1 MHRKLT
7 PRSTLENLRVEAK
20 RWLKALRAKIADA
33 RARLDRIWPGA
44 PTSPGLRDIQHA
56 LALEHGVHGWTA
68 LKSKLGDGA
77 RNDESD
83 AESHEKLVARFLQN
97 ACPDHH
103 VRGAPAHVM
112 ALDTAD
118 RLLRQHPEI
127 AHDSI
132 YTAIVCGDLTEVERV
147 LRDRPQAATQKSTG
161 PYYDHARPGEFGDI
175 FTDIAPIDWEPLL
188 YLCFTRLSLPAASDN
203 ALAIAKLLLDHGANP
218 NAYFMAGDSRYTPLV
233 GVIGEG
239 EENRPSH
246 PRRDDL
252 VRLLVDRG
260 ANPYDMQVTYNT
272 HFHGDVQWYLE
283 IAYSHAV
290 KVGDVAPWADPNWTM
305 FDMGGYGCG
314 ARFLLA
320 NAIDRNNSELARW
333 ILEHGAN
340 PNPPLAPNHG
350 RHAHDAFARMSSLT
364 LYEEALLKGS
374 PEIAELLARHGATR
388 NVPSLGGKEDF
399 AAACLRLDRTR
410 AETLLA
416 GHPEYLSFAKPMSFA
431 AASDRVDVV
440 ELLLD
445 LGMSPDIA
453 DSLRGEERAL
463 HSAAYND
470 SMRVAKLLVERG
482 AQIDPRETR
491 YSATPLWF
499 AVWGQRQRMIEFL
512 SPLSRDVWSLAFIGS
527 VKRLRAVLAA
537 EPNFAKSRGDY
548 ETPLMWLPPDE
559 ARALEVAEMFLAGG
573 ADPTVRNR
581 QGQTAADLAKK
592 RGLDAAAAVLR
603 SREGRSPD

>member
-7 PRSTLENLRVEAK
+7 PRSTLENLRGEAK
-20 RWLKALRAKIADA
+20 RWLKALRAKDAEA

-44 PTSPGLRDIQHA
+44 PASPGLRDIQHA
-56 LALEHGVHGWTA
+56 LALEHGLSGWTA
-68 LKSKLGDGA
+68 LKSQVDGGT
-77 RNDESD
+77 RDDKSD
-83 AESHEKLVARFLQN
+83 GETHERLVARFLQN

-132 YTAIVCGDLTEVERV
+132 YTAIVCGDLTEVERI
-147 LRDRPQAATQKSTG
+147 LRDRPQAATQKSAG
-161 PYYDHARPGEFGDI
+161 PDYDHARAGEFDDI

-239 EENRPSH
+239 EENRPPH
-246 PRRDDL
+246 PRRDEL
-252 VRLLVDRG
+252 VRLLVDCG

-283 IAYSHAV
+283 SAYSHAV
-290 KVGDVAPWADPNWTM
+290 KVGDVAPWADPNWLM

-314 ARFLLA
+314 ARFLLGT
-320 NAIDRNNSELARW
+320 AIDRNNSELARW

-340 PNPPLAPNHG
+340 PNAPPAPSHR

-374 PEIAELLARHGATR
+374 PEIAELLARHGARRSAPT
-388 NVPSLGGKEDF
+388 LKGKEAF
-399 AAACLRLDRTR
+399 GAACLRLDRR
-410 AETLLA
+410 EAETLLA
-416 GHPEYLSFAKPMSFA
+416 GHPEYLSFAKPMSLA

-440 ELLLD
+440 ELLLN
-445 LGMSPDIA
+445 LGMSPDID
-453 DSLRGEERAL
+453 DSGQGKEHAL
-463 HSAAYND
+463 HLAAYSD
-470 SMRVAKLLVERG
+470 SIRVAKLLVERG

-499 AVWGQRQRMIEFL
+499 AVWAQRQRMIEFL
-512 SPLSRDVWSLAFIGS
+512 APLSRDVWSLAFIGD
-527 VKRLRAVLAA
+527 VERLRAVLAA
-537 EPNFAKSRGDY
+537 EPKLAKARADY

-559 ARALEVAEMFLAGG
+559 ARALVVAEMFLAGG

-592 RGLDAAAAVLR
+592 RGLEAVAALLR
-603 SREGRSPD
+603 SKER